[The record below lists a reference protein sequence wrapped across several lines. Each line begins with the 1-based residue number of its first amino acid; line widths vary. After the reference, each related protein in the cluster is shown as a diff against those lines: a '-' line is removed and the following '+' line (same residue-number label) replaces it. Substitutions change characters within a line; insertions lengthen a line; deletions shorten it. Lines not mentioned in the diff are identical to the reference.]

1 MNINDIRSNLNILN
15 DKINELFLKID
26 DINNYNLKKS
36 KCKKINEVLL
46 DINNNLKKICF
57 DLEDDLLEIDN
68 ICIKDRFIIP
78 SESKMNEIH
87 ESIIDMKVYKKFL
100 LPMLI
105 YKHQLLNS

>member
-1 MNINDIRSNLNILN
+1 MDIDDIKINLNILN
-15 DKINELFLKID
+15 NKINELFLKID
-26 DINNYNLKKS
+26 DINNYNIKKS

-46 DINNNLKKICF
+46 DINNNLKRICN
-57 DLEDDLLEIDN
+57 DLEDDFLEIDN
-68 ICIKDRFIIP
+68 ICIKDGFIIP
-78 SESKMNEIH
+78 SESKMKEIH